1 MPIYVDSRNNVG
13 DVTAGALT
21 ADSLNVAGAITSDEV
36 SANSIETAS
45 LAIPSI
51 GLVLDENGFVID
63 EGTIGGLTNTNLT
76 STTATIQTL
85 NTVAFS
91 TQRAVDAS
99 DKCRVRTHVA
109 ELTTTG
115 NTPTAILTVPAVASS
130 VMDFEVLVVAV
141 KSTDD
146 AHWKRT
152 AMASFRVSSLAAATE
167 LGTTD
172 QGTIKSNGT
181 VTSMAVT
188 VTVSGTNLNVLVTGR
203 TAETWR
209 WGAKV
214 TVTTRTIAA

>member
-1 MPIYVDSRNNVG
+1 MSIYVDSRNNVG
-13 DVTAGALT
+13 DVTAESLT
-21 ADSLNVAGAITSDEV
+21 ADDITAGTADISSL
-36 SANSIETAS
+36 TAS
-45 LAIPSI
+45 DVQATTVSV
-51 GLVLDENGFVID
+51 GE
-63 EGTIGGLTNTNLT
+63 GGLTIIDGNLT
-76 STTATIQTL
+76 AGNSTLESLDSTAATIATATIQTL
-85 NTVAFS
+85 STVAVI
-91 TQRAVDAS
+91 TNRAVDAS
-99 DKCRVRTHVA
+99 EKSRVRMHVA

-115 NTPTAILTVPAVASS
+115 NTPTAVLTVPAVASS